1 MTEDVEVT
9 NEELEALYAPT
20 TLHGLDALRA
30 MAIEKIEGSWF
41 ELISQFENPS
51 EAEGLEHSLKFHGA
65 IWDASTKILPNL
77 EVQVVVDA
85 ENQIFVSTG
94 SAGYVDFNINPIRA
108 GMKTPVKCWIH
119 THPFGVAYF
128 SGTDI
133 RTVRIWKPLM
143 ETAYVLGGHRHY
155 GFWHNAEPNQLEIYK
170 DDLQEIQ
177 RWGNLEEEE

>member
-30 MAIEKIEGSWF
+30 MAIEGSWF